1 MNALCSDFYIGQYN
15 ALARR
20 FNGLSN
26 ALRELAPQVGDM
38 ERRVQAQ
45 DQELRAKDARIAE
58 LEEQLRRSQAP
69 RLPQATGVGS
79 RHLDRSSDQASKK
92 DGGGKSSSVR
102 SRP

>member
-1 MNALCSDFYIGQYN
+1 MLDLFEKAREIREAANERSVSDFYIGQYN

-26 ALRELAPQVGDM
+26 ALRELAPQVGEM

-58 LEEQLRRSQAP
+58 LEEQLRRSRGTEAYS
-69 RLPQATGVGS
+69 QATGVGS
-79 RHLDRSSDQASKK
+79 KHWPDSRSS
-92 DGGGKSSSVR
+92 
-102 SRP
+102 